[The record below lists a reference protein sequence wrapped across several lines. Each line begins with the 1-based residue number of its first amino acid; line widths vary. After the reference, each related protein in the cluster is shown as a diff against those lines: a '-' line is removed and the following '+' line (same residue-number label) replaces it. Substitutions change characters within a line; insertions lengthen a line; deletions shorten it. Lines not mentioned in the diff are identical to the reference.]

1 MDIETLPPGTEGAPA
16 TRANVAAATAATT
29 APRPEDTAEPM
40 RGVSGPPAPTED
52 ARAGSAAP
60 ATTPMEGVSGLSA
73 SGPAPPSPA
82 PTTQGASSYSSDE
95 GSIDGSG
102 GDESDGDVGL
112 DSALPPPPPPPRLT
126 DEGINKLWRDF
137 MEEQDMSLAQGQT
150 TDLLTHRVGD
160 LYRLLRS
167 HFVQLRK
174 VEHRYVDVRDAMAKL
189 AKEKMP
195 ALIDLLAKALIHPR
209 AAEFD
214 ATHIF
219 WQKLACALHN
229 MLAESATGFRYALA
243 EFTPKPEH
251 RERWMRMQAVTV
263 SWGSSSWGSSHHP
276 CRISPSL
283 LLLTPSPSAL
293 PSLPAHHEQR
303 RSRDCAAA
311 RKRERGR
318 PRGPELG
325 DSEARSGVG

>member
-1 MDIETLPPGTEGAPA
+1 
-16 TRANVAAATAATT
+16 
-29 APRPEDTAEPM
+29 M

-82 PTTQGASSYSSDE
+82 PSTQGASSYSSDE

-137 MEEQDMSLAQGQT
+137 MEEQDVSLAQGQT

-174 VEHRYVDVRDAMAKL
+174 LEHRYVDVRDAMAEL
-189 AKEKMP
+189 AEEKMP
-195 ALIDLLAKALIHPR
+195 ALIDLFCQGLDSPLRRRVRRHPH
-209 AAEFD
+209 F
-214 ATHIF
+214 
-219 WQKLACALHN
+219 
-229 MLAESATGFRYALA
+229 LAEAGVRPTQHAG
-243 EFTPKPEH
+243 
-251 RERWMRMQAVTV
+251 
-263 SWGSSSWGSSHHP
+263 
-276 CRISPSL
+276 
-283 LLLTPSPSAL
+283 
-293 PSLPAHHEQR
+293 
-303 RSRDCAAA
+303 
-311 RKRERGR
+311 RERGGLPLR
-318 PRGPELG
+318 ADRVHAGASGAVDADAGRDGELG
-325 DSEARSGVG
+325 E